1 MQRALSSR
9 VLIEQ
14 AKGVV
19 AFTHTVDMEEA
30 FATLRQYAR
39 DNGQWLVEVA
49 EQVVNRTL
57 DL

>member
-1 MQRALSSR
+1 M
-9 VLIEQ
+9 EQ